1 MVNIQKLKGVMTEK
15 KINAEELAKR
25 CGMDRATLYRRLA
38 KSDDFTI
45 KEVDSIV
52 KVLGLSMEETNS
64 IFLRVLSH
72 KSELRARDEKAG

>member
-1 MVNIQKLKGVMTEK
+1 MKCVITEK

-64 IFLRVLSH
+64 IFFAGLSH

>member
-1 MVNIQKLKGVMTEK
+1 MVEK

-25 CGMDRATLYRRLA
+25 IGMDRATFYRRLS

-52 KVLGLSMEETNS
+52 RELCLTMDETIA
-64 IFLRVLSH
+64 IFF
-72 KSELRARDEKAG
+72 AGFVA

>member
-45 KEVDSIV
+45 KEVDSMV

-64 IFLRVLSH
+64 IFF
-72 KSELRARDEKAG
+72 AGFVA